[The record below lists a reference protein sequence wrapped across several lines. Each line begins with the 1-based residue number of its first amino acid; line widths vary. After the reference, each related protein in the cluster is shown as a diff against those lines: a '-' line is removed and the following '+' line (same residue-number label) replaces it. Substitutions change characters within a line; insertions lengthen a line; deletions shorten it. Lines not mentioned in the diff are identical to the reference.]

1 VVDEVAAKV
10 PNDADR
16 QARWMITSERS
27 DAKLWRFMLGILVLW
42 SFFVLMDLSYPKPS

>member
-27 DAKLWRFMLGILVLW
+27 DAKLWRFKQLKLRAAGRLG
-42 SFFVLMDLSYPKPS
+42 